1 MKIIQST
8 ILFTAISLASF
19 VSSVKAD
26 DDTSFGAK
34 QYVDNNCV
42 ACHQAG
48 GTGVPGS
55 YPALKGAPVVSGDQD
70 TLIKLILLGPE
81 KVLPAN
87 SPKFPAPM
95 PPVPKM
101 SDAKIAA
108 LLTYIRATFGNG
120 AAPVTEDE
128 VAKVRASLAQ

>member
-1 MKIIQST
+1 MKISSNSI
-8 ILFTAISLASF
+8 IISGVALLALT
-19 VSSVKAD
+19 VGRTLAD
-26 DDTSFGAK
+26 GPDGA
-34 QYVDNNCV
+34 QLYVDNTCV

-48 GTGVPGS
+48 GTGVAGT
-55 YPALKGAPVVSGDQD
+55 YPALKGAAVVSGDPD

-120 AAPVTEDE
+120 ASAIDE
-128 VAKVRASLAQ
+128 ADVAKVRASLSQ